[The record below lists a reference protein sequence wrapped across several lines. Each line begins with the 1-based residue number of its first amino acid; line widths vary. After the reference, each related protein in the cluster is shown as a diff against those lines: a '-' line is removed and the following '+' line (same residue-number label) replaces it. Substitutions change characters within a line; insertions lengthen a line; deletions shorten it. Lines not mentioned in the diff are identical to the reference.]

1 MSVYLPG
8 ITDPYLKRKNMPV
21 MKTGLAGIPL
31 ASQNTFPLHLMFDRT
46 WPVATKMFCLV
57 GTLHK
62 VTILGL
68 SCPPVR
74 HAVRLNSVFQKPKGI
89 QFSRVGDCSCTNVL

>member
-1 MSVYLPG
+1 
-8 ITDPYLKRKNMPV
+8 MPV
-21 MKTGLAGIPL
+21 MRTGLAGIPL
-31 ASQNTFPLHLMFDRT
+31 ASQNTFSLHLMFDTT

-57 GTLHK
+57 GALHK

-74 HAVRLNSVFQKPKGI
+74 YAIRLNSVFQKPKGI
-89 QFSRVGDCSCTNVL
+89 QLSRGGDCSCTKGL